1 MRCEVSTLPAD
12 TAAGPPVEI
21 SLLDAVTTALRERP
35 EMKQSLLDIQ
45 NASIRQRIADNAR
58 LPQLDL
64 AATVRFNGIGESVG
78 DAQETVTDGE
88 FIDYLLGLQFEAP
101 IGNRGP
107 EAFYRQRQIERRAA
121 VIAYQSQ
128 AQQVVLDVKISLRR
142 VIDAFELIGATLVA
156 RLAAAD
162 NVRALD
168 EKEKAGGDPNMSL
181 TQLVDLRLRRL
192 QALADA
198 EEEEI
203 QALTAYHIS
212 IANLYLAMGTTLEHN
227 AIEFSDQPIED

>member
-1 MRCEVSTLPAD
+1 M
-12 TAAGPPVEI
+12 
-21 SLLDAVTTALRERP
+21 
-35 EMKQSLLDIQ
+35 
-45 NASIRQRIADNAR
+45 
-58 LPQLDL
+58 
-64 AATVRFNGIGESVG
+64 
-78 DAQETVTDGE
+78 
-88 FIDYLLGLQFEAP
+88 
-101 IGNRGP
+101 
-107 EAFYRQRQIERRAA
+107 
-121 VIAYQSQ
+121 
-128 AQQVVLDVKISLRR
+128 KISLRR